1 MEEEGFHSFVGKD
14 RQSPATCKKHIRKEW
29 LQNWKVFCLFFDTAK
44 CAYNRAE
51 PFCDIVSNE
60 TSVYSHG
67 RVSKHD
73 RTFGWSDTD
82 CRVAVGFGQ
91 RSVAKT
97 LSVNCDQSPARRR
110 TGVRRELQQIYTI
123 ISLAIY
129 NYDWTAMI
137 TAAIFFHRLL
147 ILLCGGGTRR
157 GWGAGLSAEI

>member
-91 RSVAKT
+91 RSVTSVAKT

-137 TAAIFFHRLL
+137 TAAIFSTG
-147 ILLCGGGTRR
+147 C
-157 GWGAGLSAEI
+157 